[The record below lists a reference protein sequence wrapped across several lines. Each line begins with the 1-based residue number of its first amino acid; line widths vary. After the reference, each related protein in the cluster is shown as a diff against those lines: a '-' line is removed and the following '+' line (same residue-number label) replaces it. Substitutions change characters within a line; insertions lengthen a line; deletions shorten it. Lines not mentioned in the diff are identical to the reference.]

1 MPRCEM
7 CGNEEASLTTI
18 KTSQAEL
25 DVCSECE
32 ELGTQVNT
40 EDSSSSDT
48 KYSTTTSSNS
58 NSKSSSNSKN
68 RSTSTSKTTPSIDQN
83 SGSDL
88 RMDYGEA
95 IRSARESMNLT
106 LAELADEMNEKES
119 HLRGIE
125 NENRQ
130 PTEKLQKQL
139 ESKLDISLS
148 SETDSLDD
156 YESESS
162 GGTTLGDMVDLN
174 D

>member
-1 MPRCEM
+1 M

-48 KYSTTTSSNS
+48 KYSTTSSDS

-68 RSTSTSKTTPSIDQN
+68 RSNSTSETTPSIDRN
-83 SGSDL
+83 TGSDL

-95 IRSARESMNLT
+95 IQSARESINLT

-130 PTEKLQKQL
+130 PTENLQKEL

-148 SETDSLDD
+148 SETESAED

-162 GGTTLGDMVDLN
+162 GGTTLGDMVDLK